1 MSIENICTEY
11 EYGGMY
17 CQCASCRHVVGVCID
32 HESGGGCAA
41 CDGPVTECDLTDYDE
56 NDASEELV
64 FEM

>member
-1 MSIENICTEY
+1 MC
-11 EYGGMY
+11 
-17 CQCASCRHVVGVCID
+17 VCID